1 MCLKILL
8 PACQVDLN
16 RGCACAGQLCNNTM
30 KFTMHPNLINLDEWM
45 KIDIE
50 KEIEGWQKD
59 F

>member
-16 RGCACAGQLCNNTM
+16 RGCACARQLWSSIM
-30 KFTMHPNLINLDEWM
+30 KFTLYPNLIKLDEWM

-50 KEIEGWQKD
+50 KEIEGWLNA